1 MGNTYRITGT
11 NTTSVYITVAET
23 TTAFGF
29 GGTIIIDGAS
39 TVSFTATTPE
49 ILIYWHLDMTCTT
62 QTNENTATTIQCT
75 SASCTCTATA
85 APGVATGPTPVDM
98 AIDVP
103 IDDTDP
109 ANLVITTFSWL
120 EDTVIPAESFNL
132 SLDTTPTGDDIGTI
146 TGAINGNVIVFGWTT
161 GTTYFWKVTAINC
174 FGSTESAVWSF
185 TTEADPTLSTPEF
198 NTASFSVFPNPAK
211 DVISIKTDVSL
222 ISADVYNQLGQRVMQ
237 INTQALIN
245 KTININNLNNGIY
258 FLKINAEDKQQTIKF
273 IKE

>member
-75 SASCTCTATA
+75 SASCICTATA

-132 SLDTTPTGDDIGTI
+132 SLGTTP
-146 TGAINGNVIVFGWTT
+146 
-161 GTTYFWKVTAINC
+161 Y
-174 FGSTESAVWSF
+174 
-185 TTEADPTLSTPEF
+185 
-198 NTASFSVFPNPAK
+198 
-211 DVISIKTDVSL
+211 
-222 ISADVYNQLGQRVMQ
+222 R
-237 INTQALIN
+237 
-245 KTININNLNNGIY
+245 
-258 FLKINAEDKQQTIKF
+258 
-273 IKE
+273 